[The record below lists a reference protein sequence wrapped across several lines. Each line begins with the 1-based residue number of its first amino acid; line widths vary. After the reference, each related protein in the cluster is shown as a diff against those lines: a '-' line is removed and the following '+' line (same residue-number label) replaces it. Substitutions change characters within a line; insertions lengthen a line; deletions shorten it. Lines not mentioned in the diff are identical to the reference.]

1 MRIKWLIANTQG
13 SLHDID
19 GKYHSLWPETHPYFH
34 STSSRVS
41 GLSYLRPIQ
50 NLQPPSWFV
59 APHFT
64 FPAPFWV
71 IPRCTSWIIFLRNRS
86 IKSLCRPLV
95 VSHCST
101 NNVMTS
107 HPGIQSP
114 LKSDFCRLPRPSPR
128 DSAPSLTFST
138 LCHFHSSCLYLCS
151 HSLFCRKI
159 FLTLP
164 PAVILS
170 KSHPSFVTQ
179 FILFLF
185 LICLLWSLPT
195 EGPFSRF
202 LGWLVCITDLCTY
215 SHIA

>member
-34 STSSRVS
+34 STSSSVS
-41 GLSYLRPIQ
+41 GLSYLIRIQ

-59 APHFT
+59 APHLT

-71 IPRCTSWIIFLRNRS
+71 IPGCTSWIIFLRNRS
-86 IKSLCRPLV
+86 IKSLFRPLV
-95 VSHCST
+95 VSHCPT
-101 NNVMTS
+101 NKVMTS

-114 LKSDFCRLPRPSPR
+114 LKSDFCRLPTPSTR

-138 LCHFHSSCLYLCS
+138 LSLFHSSHVSTFVHTLSPAGKSSSPS
-151 HSLFCRKI
+151 HQQSFCQ
-159 FLTLP
+159 
-164 PAVILS
+164 
-170 KSHPSFVTQ
+170 SHPSFVTQ

-185 LICLLWSLPT
+185 
-195 EGPFSRF
+195 
-202 LGWLVCITDLCTY
+202 
-215 SHIA
+215 